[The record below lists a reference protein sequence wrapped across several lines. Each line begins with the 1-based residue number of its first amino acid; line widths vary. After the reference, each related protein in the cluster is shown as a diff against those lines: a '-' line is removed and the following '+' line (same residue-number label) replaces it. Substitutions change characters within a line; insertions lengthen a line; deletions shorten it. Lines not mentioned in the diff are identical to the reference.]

1 MRITSNL
8 GERISANPMAT
19 AAATDRVVHQS
30 VILEFDLPSHRS
42 DADRPLGQATAVV
55 RQAQLTHYGS
65 GES

>member
-19 AAATDRVVHQS
+19 AAATDRIVHQS
-30 VILEFDLPSHRS
+30 VILEFDLPSHRT
-42 DADRPLGQATAVV
+42 DAGQQRGQATAVV
-55 RQAQLTHYGS
+55 RQAQLTNYGS